1 MAEKD
6 QAFQDIIYIG
16 QEADPARIRKDAH
29 L

>member
-6 QAFQDIIYIG
+6 QAFQKITYIG
-16 QEADPARIRKDAH
+16 QEVDPARIRKNAH